1 MRSLASITRGQWKI
15 IIVLELAAV
24 GLFCGV
30 IPGLLLSM
38 DAAPAIALMMPTETA
53 GAETPPPP
61 PTRKIT
67 AAPTNR
73 PAAATPTSTSTA
85 TPTETGTPIAAAT
98 SAPKPIAAR
107 MSPSAFVDWELNP
120 RATLAT
126 KTTFFTSACF
136 GEGANPLQ
144 DRDYIAP
151 ADWSGS
157 PGRKCV
163 FGFAV
168 NPADGQPTGRYSV
181 SGGADGQPHFYLV
194 PPEAFAKDTQ
204 TIKTLSQ
211 IQIIVDPDQGCD
223 SLGSIGITADG
234 QNYQAAACGFLRAG
248 GMAPG
253 ADGLKSLVLPSNANN
268 ILDPNSNGGAYGYL
282 SFPAVIFRK
291 GFSLYFTGRAGYAP
305 PRTWFEVAVDTLA
318 PTVDVKTTAEM
329 SDSEVREV
337 AARFD
342 RALFGSDPKIRLAA
356 AEREAQ
362 VTSPAPVSVKSKQ
375 QGAIS
380 FAATPGTVLSS
391 VTWRITPLNNVDK
404 RQFLETN
411 LCLDI
416 NGEESCFT
424 GVEDFAHC
432 AFYAPCITG
441 YSRLDPIEHAGYI
454 ATRYF
459 PAGTAPVLRDGRV
472 TAKFQAP
479 DNGVV
484 LEMDVKVRV
493 RDVDATP

>member
-1 MRSLASITRGQWKI
+1 MRSLASITRGQWTI
-15 IIVLELAAV
+15 IIVLELAGIA
-24 GLFCGV
+24 LFCGV
-30 IPGLLLSM
+30 IPGLLLSTNS
-38 DAAPAIALMMPTETA
+38 APAIAMAVPTETV
-53 GAETPPPP
+53 GAEMSATT
-61 PTRKIT
+61 PTRKINPT
-67 AAPTNR
+67 PTNR

-85 TPTETGTPIAAAT
+85 APTETGMP
-98 SAPKPIAAR
+98 SAPPTPAPNLIAAR
-107 MSPSAFVDWELNP
+107 MAPSAFVDWELNP
-120 RATLAT
+120 RATLAS

-144 DRDYIAP
+144 DRDFMAP

-163 FGFAV
+163 FGYSV

-204 TIKTLSQ
+204 TIKTLSE

-223 SLGSIGITADG
+223 ALGSIGITADG
-234 QNYQAAACGFLRAG
+234 QTYQSAACSFLRAG
-248 GMAPG
+248 GVAPR
-253 ADGLKSLVLPSNANN
+253 ADGSKSLVLPGNANN
-268 ILDPNSNGGAYGYL
+268 ILDPNSNGGAYGFL
-282 SFPAVIFRK
+282 SFPAIIFRK

-305 PRTWFEVAVDTLA
+305 PRTWFEVSVDTLA
-318 PTVDVKTTAEM
+318 PTVDVKTTAELT
-329 SDSEVREV
+329 DPEVKEI

-342 RALFGSDPKIRLAA
+342 RSLSGSDPKIQLAA
-356 AEREAQ
+356 LEREAQ

-375 QGAIS
+375 EGEIS
-380 FAATPGTVLSS
+380 FAVTPGTVLSS
-391 VTWRITPLNNVDK
+391 VAWRVTPLNNVDK

-411 LCLDI
+411 FCLDI

-459 PAGTAPVLRDGRV
+459 PAGTAPILRNGKV
-472 TAKFQAP
+472 VAKFQAP
-479 DNGVV
+479 DTGVV
-484 LEMDVKVRV
+484 LEVDVKVRV
-493 RDVDATP
+493 RDVNATP